1 MGRVTWR
8 LEQADAV
15 EWLLSHPGALDLI
28 ITDPAYE
35 SLEKHRARGTTTRLA
50 QSKSSSNEWFS
61 IFPNE
66 RFVEFFAAA
75 YAALP
80 KNGHL
85 YVVCDPETAFIIKP
99 LGEFCGFKFWK
110 PIVWDKCLAPDTP
123 VRTARG
129 VVLLDDVTEHDR
141 VWTPDGRLVKV
152 LGVRRTRAPAVRL
165 TLTSG
170 VSVVAAKDHRF
181 VDVAGQIV
189 EAGSLQAGATLGAG
203 SPDLEYKT
211 AEFDITQ
218 CIDVE
223 ERVVGLPHPATC
235 LFCGRVFSSPRAAAA
250 HQARFCAHAVPKK
263 MLAAKLGVS
272 PKCLGR
278 WLNKGRLPAM
288 WAETLG
294 LGGVSRSQLQ
304 LRLQNDSTR
313 WYPASIQL
321 DYGWGK
327 LIGLY
332 AAEGSK
338 KTHVVSFALHRDE
351 KHLQHHISRTVR
363 TLGLDV
369 RVRDLGGQAVSV
381 EVQSKFFVA
390 LIAAFVGGVD
400 AASKFFK
407 EPVYTAPLEFQRGV
421 FDGLIEG
428 DGYWSDDEHRETFTS
443 ASLDLASFVFRF
455 ARHLQWTPTL
465 RRCSNDHAGAW
476 RTRFDPAQ
484 PASHLTVST
493 VEDVGA
499 VELIDIAIDDA
510 KQLFQLHD
518 GLVTHNCRMGMGYH
532 YRARYEFVLFFEK
545 GKRKLNDLGVPDV
558 LGYENIHDIL
568 RAKGVRNGYPTEK
581 PVVGLLDILVLMSS
595 DLYERVGD
603 PFCGSGATGEAALT
617 LGRDFLGGD
626 VSPYAIETSRERL
639 TAVEAA
645 LWAASSDS

>member
-85 YVVCDPETAFIIKP
+85 YVLCDPETAFIIKP

-110 PIVWDKCLAPDTP
+110 PIVWDKL
-123 VRTARG
+123 
-129 VVLLDDVTEHDR
+129 
-141 VWTPDGRLVKV
+141 
-152 LGVRRTRAPAVRL
+152 
-165 TLTSG
+165 
-170 VSVVAAKDHRF
+170 
-181 VDVAGQIV
+181 
-189 EAGSLQAGATLGAG
+189 
-203 SPDLEYKT
+203 
-211 AEFDITQ
+211 
-218 CIDVE
+218 
-223 ERVVGLPHPATC
+223 
-235 LFCGRVFSSPRAAAA
+235 
-250 HQARFCAHAVPKK
+250 
-263 MLAAKLGVS
+263 
-272 PKCLGR
+272 
-278 WLNKGRLPAM
+278 
-288 WAETLG
+288 
-294 LGGVSRSQLQ
+294 
-304 LRLQNDSTR
+304 
-313 WYPASIQL
+313 
-321 DYGWGK
+321 
-327 LIGLY
+327 
-332 AAEGSK
+332 
-338 KTHVVSFALHRDE
+338 
-351 KHLQHHISRTVR
+351 
-363 TLGLDV
+363 
-369 RVRDLGGQAVSV
+369 
-381 EVQSKFFVA
+381 
-390 LIAAFVGGVD
+390 
-400 AASKFFK
+400 
-407 EPVYTAPLEFQRGV
+407 
-421 FDGLIEG
+421 
-428 DGYWSDDEHRETFTS
+428 
-443 ASLDLASFVFRF
+443 
-455 ARHLQWTPTL
+455 
-465 RRCSNDHAGAW
+465 
-476 RTRFDPAQ
+476 
-484 PASHLTVST
+484 
-493 VEDVGA
+493 
-499 VELIDIAIDDA
+499 
-510 KQLFQLHD
+510 
-518 GLVTHNCRMGMGYH
+518 RMGMGYH